1 MLGKIGRSSCT
12 TDTIFTSCNK
22 KKEHVS
28 ISTHLAKKNTKCMFL
43 RFLEKKKSAN
53 SLACIPHSL
62 LDLLSQLLR
71 I

>member
-28 ISTHLAKKNTKCMFL
+28 ISIHLAKKIQNVCFFVFL
-43 RFLEKKKSAN
+43 RRKKV
-53 SLACIPHSL
+53 LTV
-62 LDLLSQLLR
+62 
-71 I
+71 